1 MEFLINDWSLQVKS
15 KNTFEAIANIKLL
28 INLLKSLKQKNIFSK
43 LTSDTKI
50 RGIELAPNYYLE
62 QLLNDNSLSR
72 DERLFLKTFIINTNI
87 IALENDILFVSHF
100 GSSNLLGYAYMIN
113 SFVVSLETLPEFKS
127 SIITGTIRNRSTLCS
142 ACLFNLSNESHI
154 KDHESNL
161 GIRIY
166 ENNPKHKV
174 NFGWG
179 SLMDLD
185 DKMAQEVLNTA
196 VPVLNNSGHLINQYD
211 GKYYSFRQHHNNCFH
226 GYIDD
231 TIPQSYLH
239 LLDKF

>member
-1 MEFLINDWSLQVKS
+1 MEFLINDLSLQVKS
-15 KNTFEAIANIKLL
+15 KNTYEAIANIKLL
-28 INLLKSLKQKNIFSK
+28 INLLKSLKQKNLFNK

-50 RGIELAPNYYLE
+50 CGIELAPNYYLE
-62 QLLNDNSLSR
+62 QLLNDTNLSR

-87 IALENDILFVSHF
+87 IAIENNILFESSF
-100 GSSNLLGYAYMIN
+100 GSSHILGYSYINN
-113 SFVVSLETLPEFKS
+113 SFVVSLETLPKFKK
-127 SIITGTIRNRSTLCS
+127 SIITGTFRNKSTLCS
-142 ACLFNLSNESHI
+142 ADLFNLSNESHI

-174 NFGWG
+174 NYGWG

-185 DKMAQEVLNTA
+185 DKIAQEVLNTA
-196 VPVLNNSGHLINQYD
+196 VPVPNNSGHLINQYH
-211 GKYYSFRQHHNNCFH
+211 GKYYSFRRHHNNCFH

-231 TIPQSYLH
+231 TIPQNYHS
-239 LLDKF
+239 LLEK